1 MHIFHWLEID
11 PIVIYT
17 IASHERERIRGE
29 EDNIRNRV
37 SHAIPNIK
45 SQIRRGLSNPNK
57 WRKNTT
63 HSRIKTLRVTI
74 QNNIDTATP
83 GGGDEAMLCA
93 KVYSYNRHDLIVSR
107 WMLYELWLLQCGESR
122 FCLLVAGLCG
132 SGRLCCAEFD
142 SIRKNDS
149 ESEGW
154 SPAAPESLGTN

>member
-17 IASHERERIRGE
+17 VAGHERERIRGE

-122 FCLLVAGLCG
+122 FCLLVGCVALGG
-132 SGRLCCAEFD
+132 CAVPN
-142 SIRKNDS
+142 SILFGKMTLNRKD
-149 ESEGW
+149 G
-154 SPAAPESLGTN
+154 APLPPNH